1 MPQPI
6 KKRREA
12 ALSCKGSL
20 DGLDLALLDRGTM
33 AVKQPKDC
41 PRWIEG
47 PVGIR
52 CVPDAQIGHEK
63 AGTIFGN
70 GPKLEYHRISHV

>member
-12 ALSCKGSL
+12 PPSCKGSL

-41 PRWIEG
+41 PRDGLKDLW
-47 PVGIR
+47 VF
-52 CVPDAQIGHEK
+52 VASQM
-63 AGTIFGN
+63 
-70 GPKLEYHRISHV
+70 PK